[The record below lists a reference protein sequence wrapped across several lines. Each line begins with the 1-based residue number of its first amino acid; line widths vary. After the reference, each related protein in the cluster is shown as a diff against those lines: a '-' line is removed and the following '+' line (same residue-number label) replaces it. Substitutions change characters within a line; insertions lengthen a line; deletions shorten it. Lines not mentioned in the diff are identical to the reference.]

1 MNKNLSRVAVIL
13 FFLVFLFSMIQIPGT
28 FSPTTQDISGI
39 SRALFGPY
47 VVAFELL
54 SVILVGAIIGMFYIA
69 GRDD

>member
-1 MNKNLSRVAVIL
+1 M
-13 FFLVFLFSMIQIPGT
+13 FFLVFLFYMVQIPGT
-28 FSPTTQDISGI
+28 LTPTTQNIAGI

-69 GRDD
+69 GRDE